1 MKHCFWTMTAVATI
15 ALGAV
20 LAQETSPTKASPKE
34 PVGAATAASQ
44 PQPQASGEPV
54 PTTGP
59 EKLAPFHHMKIDVKN
74 RRITLE
80 STVCLT
86 DGILELL
93 VCKTPSK
100 EYESI
105 LTTRASPSDLHA
117 ALLAL
122 GLTPGLPARTA
133 MTPDRQTAV
142 FLPPQGAEL
151 SVRLRW
157 KDTKAVVRDTDASDW
172 LEQSG
177 MKTRETPLPKKWVF
191 VGSDITPGGTYWAD
205 DDGDVISVSN
215 FAASVIDVPFE
226 SSRTDR
232 VVTYRIRKGVVPP
245 KGTAVEVIIEALPN
259 AEHAPYARVIIE
271 LDRLGRCSL
280 NGREIPAAE
289 LTNWGQ
295 KYMEDHS
302 KGQVTL
308 RVDGRAM
315 AYDIRRVQDE
325 LRLGGVFDVNPEI
338 LQPDQAVLPRSEPQA
353 KAALKQWDKKFEN
366 PREYIRDPAEE
377 AGEMLQQIQIQ
388 QDELKDLLEIYA
400 DYSQHLSAATKKYQ
414 ATSKPAKV
422 SNEKPAG
429 ESR

>member
-1 MKHCFWTMTAVATI
+1 MNMTRVLI
-15 ALGAV
+15 PSLALVFCMVSLCV
-20 LAQETSPTKASPKE
+20 LAFGDQP
-34 PVGAATAASQ
+34 AAAGPAAASR
-44 PQPQASGEPV
+44 PDTQASTESRPAAV
-54 PTTGP
+54 P

-74 RRITLE
+74 HRVILE
-80 STVCLT
+80 SVVCLT

-133 MTPDRQTAV
+133 TAPDRQTAIV
-142 FLPPQGAEL
+142 LPPQGAEL
-151 SVRLRW
+151 SIRLRW
-157 KDTKAVVRDTDASDW
+157 KDAKGVVHEANASDW

-177 MKTRETPLPKKWVF
+177 MKKQETALPKIWVF
-191 VGSDITPGGTYWAD
+191 VGSDITPGGAYWAD

-226 SSRTDR
+226 SSRADR
-232 VVTYRIRKGVVPP
+232 VVTYRVRKSVVPA
-245 KGTAVEVIIEALPN
+245 KGTAVDVIIEPLPN

-280 NGREIPAAE
+280 NGREIPAGE

-295 KYMEDHS
+295 KYIEDHS

-308 RVDGRAM
+308 RVDGRAL

-338 LQPDQAVLPRSEPQA
+338 LQPTEALLPRSEPEA
-353 KAALKQWDKKFEN
+353 KAALKEWDKKFQN
-366 PREYIRDPAEE
+366 PREYIRDPGEE
-377 AGEMLQQIQIQ
+377 AGEMLQQIQTQ
-388 QDELKDLLEIYA
+388 QDELKNLLEIYG
-400 DYSQHLSAATKKYQ
+400 DYVQHLSAAAKKYQ
-414 ATSKPAKV
+414 ATSKPAKG
-422 SNEKPAG
+422 SGEKVTG
-429 ESR
+429 ENR